1 MRAKTVVISGAG
13 IAGPTLAYWL
23 ADRGF
28 EPTLVERASQMRSGG
43 YIIDFWG
50 AGYDVAEK
58 MGLLPEIHREGYDV
72 GELRLVDTLG
82 GRVGG
87 FSADVFRRLTNGRY
101 VSIARSEL
109 ARLLFG
115 KIEGRCEA
123 IFGDSVTRITPDGD
137 GVSVAFEKA
146 RERRFDLAI
155 GADGLHSRVRELVF
169 GAEDTFEKYL
179 GYMVGAFQAEG
190 YGPREDLVYVSYTI
204 PGKQVARFAMRGDRT
219 MFLFVLAA
227 DEPVNVGAHDIVAQR
242 KLLHTQFDEAGWESS
257 AILRVLDSS
266 EDLYFD
272 RVSQI
277 HMEAWSKGRV
287 ALVGDAAYCASLLA
301 GQGSAL
307 AMVGAYV
314 LAGELGR
321 LPDDPEAAFARYE
334 RLMRPFIAKK
344 QKAAVRFAASFAPRT
359 QFGVWFRNQITS
371 VFGIPFIA
379 RLFIGPDLLDR
390 IDVPDYTRPENQA

>member
-1 MRAKTVVISGAG
+1 
-13 IAGPTLAYWL
+13 
-23 ADRGF
+23 
-28 EPTLVERASQMRSGG
+28 
-43 YIIDFWG
+43 
-50 AGYDVAEK
+50 
-58 MGLLPEIHREGYDV
+58 
-72 GELRLVDTLG
+72 
-82 GRVGG
+82 
-87 FSADVFRRLTNGRY
+87 
-101 VSIARSEL
+101 
-109 ARLLFG
+109 
-115 KIEGRCEA
+115 
-123 IFGDSVTRITPDGD
+123 
-137 GVSVAFEKA
+137 
-146 RERRFDLAI
+146 
-155 GADGLHSRVRELVF
+155 VF

-219 MFLFVLAA
+219 MFLFILAA
-227 DEPVNVGAHDIVAQR
+227 DEPVNVGAHDMAAQR
-242 KLLHTQFDEAGWESS
+242 KLLHTQFDEARWESS

-321 LPDDPEAAFARYE
+321 SPDDPEAAFARYE
-334 RLMRPFIAKK
+334 RLMRPFIVKK

-359 QFGVWFRNQITS
+359 RFGVWFRNQITS

-379 RLFIGPDLLDR
+379 QLFIGPDLLDR
-390 IDVPDYTRPENQA
+390 IDVPDYTRPENKA